1 MRKTLFAFLLLFGL
15 VTYANAGLVAYDDV
29 DAAAGNLDG
38 VASGWN
44 LQPWFVQNN
53 NTASYTV
60 GSPGLSYQ
68 NLQVAGNRAV
78 GGGQWLSAGVGIV
91 MPTPSQASNEWVPW
105 RKLDD
110 DTRYKAGAEGT
121 TLWASF
127 LARSEVSNNDYGVFF
142 AQSHIGW
149 NQGSE
154 GAKVG
159 LSGGMWTLSE
169 IGGGASTSTGVARTI
184 GQTYLMVLRMEFIN
198 EGTDLV
204 TLYVNP
210 TPGLSAPNVLGTTIQ
225 TVKDFCLYNV
235 AFYPGSGA
243 NNGSMDELRFGSTFA
258 DVVPIPEPATIGLLG
273 LGCLAVMRR
282 RRS

>member
-15 VTYANAGLVAYDDV
+15 VTCANAGLVAYDSV
-29 DAAAGNLDG
+29 SAAPGKLDG

-53 NTASYTV
+53 NTQYTV
-60 GSPGLSYQ
+60 GAPGLSYQ

-78 GGGQWLSAGVGIV
+78 GGGSWVSAGVGIV
-91 MPTPSQASNEWVPW
+91 MPTPSQPSNEWVPW
-105 RKLDD
+105 RKLDG

-142 AQSHIGW
+142 AQSHIAW
-149 NQGSE
+149 NMGSE

-169 IGGGASTSTGVARTI
+169 IGGGASVSTGVARTI

-198 EGTDLV
+198 EGSDLV

-235 AFYPGSGA
+235 AFYPGSGT

-258 DVVPIPEPATIGLLG
+258 DVTIPEPATIGLLG
-273 LGCLAVMRR
+273 LGGLVLLRKRR
-282 RRS
+282 

>member
-15 VTYANAGLVAYDDV
+15 VTYANAGLVAYDSV
-29 DAAAGNLDG
+29 NAAVGNLNG

-53 NTASYTV
+53 NTTSYTV

-78 GGGQWLSAGVGIV
+78 GGGSWLSAGELID
-91 MPTPSQASNEWVPW
+91 MPTPSDPYNEWVPW
-105 RKLDD
+105 RKQDGDGL
-110 DTRYKAGAEGT
+110 YKAGAEGT

-127 LARSEVSNNDYGVFF
+127 LARHDMSNNDYAVSF
-142 AQSHIGW
+142 AQSHIAW
-149 NQGSE
+149 NPGSE

-159 LSGGMWTLSE
+159 LSGGVWTLSE
-169 IGGGASTSTGVARTI
+169 INGGPSTSTGVARTV
-184 GQTYLMVLRMEFIN
+184 GQTYLMVLEIEFVT
-198 EGTDLV
+198 EGSDRV
-204 TLYVNP
+204 TLFVNP
-210 TPGLSAPNVLGTTIQ
+210 TPGLSGPSVTGTTI
-225 TVKDFCLYNV
+225 TTTKDFCLYNV
-235 AFYPGSGA
+235 QFYPGSGT

-273 LGCLAVMRR
+273 LGGLVLLRR
-282 RRS
+282 RR